1 MIKLILNV
9 IAAIFLTTS
18 ICQADELTASL
29 NQNEVAYGDGF
40 ELTLTYNGN
49 DAGAMQVDLGDL
61 QTDFAIYSTSSSV
74 RSSFVNGVGSMQR
87 QWKIGLMPKK
97 TGVLTIPE
105 IKAGQYKSQT
115 LQINVLPAGSAVQQQ
130 PKSQI
135 TKSVDKMSQVEA
147 DLQLD
152 NTTPYVQQELNAVLV
167 INDNKGIEFTAEPQF
182 ITNADEWI
190 VKTLRQPTVEA
201 NGHGGRLIKFYYALF
216 PQKSGLQQIPAM
228 QIEGMYTS
236 FDEDNNQ
243 MATFG
248 GLSNFFNMNM
258 GNLFGVRKP
267 IRLMT
272 KPQDVNVL
280 PIAAGYGNDWW
291 LPAGAVGVAE
301 RWVDEHPTF
310 KVGETVAREIAFAA
324 EGVADTQLP
333 EITLPTVKN
342 VKQYPEKPQIESI
355 ADKNHITSQLKM
367 RIVYIPQVVG
377 KQVIPEIR
385 IPWYNVNTKQKQVAI
400 IPAATIDVEGGTEN
414 AVVSDNISTN
424 TDTAAIKSVAPV
436 KKGAA
441 LNLTWLWI
449 ALAFIAGLILS
460 YVILK
465 RTMQSNIDVPQSN
478 LKGIEQ
484 SLQQKDYRQLRDSLL
499 EYGRQI
505 FRGQN
510 INNLNDLATC
520 IDEPKFTEQMQILN
534 SILYAGQTGQI
545 DDNIILSTLK
555 NKQKQHH
562 CAEKKP
568 LPDLYK

>member
-9 IAAIFLTTS
+9 IVAIFLTTS
-18 ICQADELTASL
+18 VCQADELTASL

-201 NGHGGRLIKFYYALF
+201 NGQGGRLIKFYYALF

-367 RIVYIPQVVG
+367 RIVYIPQVGG

-562 CAEKKP
+562 CVEKKP

>member
-61 QTDFAIYSTSSSV
+61 QTDFSIYSTSSSV

-115 LQINVLPAGSAVQQQ
+115 LQINVLPAGSAVQQ

-201 NGHGGRLIKFYYALF
+201 NGQGGRLIKFYYALF

-562 CAEKKP
+562 CVEKKP

>member
-9 IAAIFLTTS
+9 IVAIFLTTS
-18 ICQADELTASL
+18 VCQADELTASL

-201 NGHGGRLIKFYYALF
+201 NGQGGRLIKFYYALF

-243 MATFG
+243 MASFG

-301 RWVDEHPTF
+301 RWVDEYPTF

-367 RIVYIPQVVG
+367 RIVYIPQVGG

-562 CAEKKP
+562 CVEKKP